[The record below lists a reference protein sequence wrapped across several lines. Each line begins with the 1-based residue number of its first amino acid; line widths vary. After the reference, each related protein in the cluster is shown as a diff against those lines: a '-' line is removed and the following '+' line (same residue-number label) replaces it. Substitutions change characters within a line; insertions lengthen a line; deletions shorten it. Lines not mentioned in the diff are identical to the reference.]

1 MADIVNS
8 TNQVIKDVQAS
19 MKLDA
24 VQDAIMDM
32 QGLQQQQQE
41 MNGLFKQYQ
50 VDDDTEI
57 DNIYQKYAGASFQVQ
72 TNQKFV
78 PLQQQKQ
85 SQQEAP

>member
-32 QGLQQQQQE
+32 QGLQQQQ
-41 MNGLFKQYQ
+41 
-50 VDDDTEI
+50 
-57 DNIYQKYAGASFQVQ
+57 
-72 TNQKFV
+72 
-78 PLQQQKQ
+78 
-85 SQQEAP
+85 